1 MFAFLNLI
9 GLLSIHVVVF
19 KLAPVN
25 KLAVATTLVMG
36 YV

>member
-1 MFAFLNLI
+1 MFAFLDLI
-9 GLLSIHVVVF
+9 GLPSIHVVVV

-25 KLAVATTLVMG
+25 KLAVATTLIMG